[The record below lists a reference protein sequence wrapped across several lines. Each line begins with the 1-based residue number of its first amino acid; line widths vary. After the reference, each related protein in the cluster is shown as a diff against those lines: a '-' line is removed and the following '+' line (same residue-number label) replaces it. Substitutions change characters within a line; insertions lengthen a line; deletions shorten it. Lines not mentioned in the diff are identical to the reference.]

1 MNAQY
6 ASEYRVTCAA
16 VDLFSR
22 GEVESLVIHPSGTPF
37 APELIGTV
45 PEMNAVEVPP
55 YVEMQLIF
63 RYPVRVNDCFILY
76 KTRNDCFILYNT
88 KD

>member
-1 MNAQY
+1 
-6 ASEYRVTCAA
+6 
-16 VDLFSR
+16 
-22 GEVESLVIHPSGTPF
+22 
-37 APELIGTV
+37 
-45 PEMNAVEVPP
+45 
-55 YVEMQLIF
+55 MQLIF